1 MRVRKMGTGSSSH
14 GYEWTEPGQILD
26 IPAEHAAELVAI
38 APHEFEA
45 LPELPELPV
54 EPEDEGDQDDDGED
68 QGDGAGEQPELVT
81 EPAPGPEPEEA
92 KPARGR
98 RRVTEA

>member
-1 MRVRKMGTGSSSH
+1 VRVRKRGTGSSSH

-45 LPELPELPV
+45 LPDLPE
-54 EPEDEGDQDDDGED
+54 EDED
-68 QGDGAGEQPELVT
+68 QGDEDGGDGEQLLT
-81 EPAPGPEPEEA
+81 EPAPEA

-98 RRVTEA
+98 RGARVTEA